1 LLGIPAPA
9 YDQWFEFILQVWT
22 AVEKSGAFRR
32 QHPFMTV
39 SGIKVCTDCLE
50 IELDLPGRMSSID
63 EGQNAGVSRFLN
75 DRFDRKSG

>member
-1 LLGIPAPA
+1 
-9 YDQWFEFILQVWT
+9 
-22 AVEKSGAFRR
+22 
-32 QHPFMTV
+32 MTV